1 MIPRLRDFRLRARAS
16 ARQVVASARQ
26 SRLRHFAASAGLAA
40 IVGTTL
46 PAQAPD
52 GPPPAPPRPAPASP
66 PLTAITS
73 QDHLDGLKNPS
84 RWVMYSG
91 DYTGRRHS
99 PLTQVAPGN
108 VGRLAAQWAFQADN
122 MVAGRGFEGTPLLLD
137 GVLYVTGNN
146 NTAWAINVRTGEQLW
161 RYRRN
166 LPPGL
171 TYGSANASNRGFAV
185 LGDLL
190 FMGTL
195 DAHLIALDR
204 RTGKLVWDQTVDNF
218 KVGYAI
224 TQAPLIVKDKVILG
238 IAGGDI
244 PTRGFVD
251 AYDPKTGERVW
262 RFYTIPAP
270 GEPGSETWSD
280 PDVLPRGGGATWQT
294 GSYDPELNLLYWGVG
309 NPNPDYYG
317 EDRKGDNL
325 YTASLIALDADTGK
339 LRWHFQFTPHDLHD
353 WDSNHVPVLADM
365 TINGRARRVVMVAN
379 RNGFFYT
386 LDRETGEFLVGKPFT
401 GTQWA
406 RELTKEGKPIV
417 LTNGVATSAKPTCV
431 PDYRG
436 GTNFN
441 PPSYDPA
448 AQLFFVM
455 ARETCAVYSPRKEE
469 PVAGRSFMS
478 GGMEKLP
485 EPDYSA
491 LRAID
496 PKTGAIK
503 WEHKFTQSSLAG
515 VMSTASGLV
524 FAGDQDGYFN
534 AFESRSGKL
543 LWRYRTGSPIHG
555 AAATTYMIDGR
566 QFVLIPSGMTIT
578 AFALPE
584 GR

>member
-1 MIPRLRDFRLRARAS
+1 
-16 ARQVVASARQ
+16 
-26 SRLRHFAASAGLAA
+26 
-40 IVGTTL
+40 
-46 PAQAPD
+46 
-52 GPPPAPPRPAPASP
+52 
-66 PLTAITS
+66 
-73 QDHLDGLKNPS
+73 
-84 RWVMYSG
+84 MYSG

-99 PLTQVAPGN
+99 PLTQVTPGN

-146 NTAWAINVRTGEQLW
+146 NTAWAINVRTGDQLW

-204 RTGKLVWDQTVDNF
+204 RTGKLVWDQTVENF

-224 TQAPLIVKDKVILG
+224 TQAPLIVKDKVIVG

-262 RFYTIPAP
+262 RFYTIPAR

-280 PDVLPRGGGATWQT
+280 PDLLPRGGGATWQT

-309 NPNPDYYG
+309 NPNPDYFG

-353 WDSNHVPVLADM
+353 WDSNHVPVLADL
-365 TINGRARRVVMVAN
+365 TINGRARKVVMVAN
-379 RNGFFYT
+379 RNSFFYT
-386 LDRETGEFLVGKPFT
+386 IDRETGEFLVGKPFT

-417 LTNGVATSAKPTCV
+417 LTNGVATSANPTCV

-441 PPSYDPA
+441 PPSYDPS

-455 ARETCAVYSPRKEE
+455 ARETCAIYSPRKEE
-469 PVAGRSFMS
+469 PIAGRSFMS

-485 EPDYSA
+485 DPDYSA

-534 AFESRSGKL
+534 AFETRSGKL

-555 AAATTYMIDGR
+555 AAATTYMLDGR

>member
-1 MIPRLRDFRLRARAS
+1 MKVFS
-16 ARQVVASARQ
+16 ALLLVAI
-26 SRLRHFAASAGLAA
+26 AGLAHA
-40 IVGTTL
+40 SGQV
-46 PAQAPD
+46 PD
-52 GPPPAPPRPAPASP
+52 GPPPPLPRPAPPSP

-73 QDHLDGLKNPS
+73 QDHLDALRNPS
-84 RWVMYSG
+84 RWLMYSG

-99 PLTQVAPGN
+99 PLTQVTPGN

-122 MVAGRGFEGTPLLLD
+122 MVPGRGFEGTPLLLD

-171 TYGSANASNRGFAV
+171 TYGAANASNRGFAV

-204 RTGKLVWDQTVDNF
+204 RTGKLVWDQTVENF

-224 TQAPLIVKDKVILG
+224 TQAPLIVKDKLIVG

-251 AYDPKTGERVW
+251 AYDPKTGARVW

-270 GEPGSETWSD
+270 GESGSETWSN
-280 PDVLPRGGGATWQT
+280 PEVLPRGGGATWQT

-325 YTASLIALDADTGK
+325 YTASLIALDADTGT

-353 WDSNHVPVLADM
+353 WDSNHVPVLADVA
-365 TINGRARRVVMVAN
+365 INGRARKVVMVAN

-386 LDRETGEFLVGKPFT
+386 LDRETGEFLVGKVYT

-406 RELTKEGKPIV
+406 RELTKDGKPIV
-417 LTNGVATSAKPTCV
+417 LSNGFATSAKPICV

-436 GTNFN
+436 ATNFN

-455 ARETCAVYSPRKEE
+455 ARETCAIYSPRKEE
-469 PVAGRSFMS
+469 PVPGRSFMS

-496 PKTGAIK
+496 PKTGAIR

-534 AFESRSGKL
+534 AFETRSGKL

-555 AAATTYMIDGR
+555 AAATTYMLDGR